1 MMGAMFARALYQTL
15 LAWLLPGLGHVAQ
28 GRYAKAVYFAVL
40 VLGAYGL
47 GVWLSEGAAVS
58 SARFPFHAYGQYG
71 AGLPAFLAGWLGD
84 EPAGH
89 TIDRLE
95 LGLVFTTVAG
105 ILNLI
110 VMVDVY
116 EFTRRRA
123 LES

>member
-1 MMGAMFARALYQTL
+1 MMVAMLAHALYQTL

-28 GRYAKAVYFAVL
+28 GRYNKALYFALL
-40 VLGAYGL
+40 VLGAYGT

-58 SARFPFHAYGQYG
+58 AVRFPFHAYGQYL
-71 AGLPAFLAGWLGD
+71 AGLPAFLASWLGN
-84 EPAGH
+84 EPTGH

-116 EFTRRRA
+116 EYTRRRSQ
-123 LES
+123 ES

>member
-1 MMGAMFARALYQTL
+1 MFARALYQTL
-15 LAWLLPGLGHVAQ
+15 LAWLLPGLGHVVQ
-28 GRYAKAVYFAVL
+28 GRFAKAAYFAAL
-40 VLGAYGL
+40 VLGTYVL

-71 AGLPAFLAGWLGD
+71 AGLPAFVASWFGEG
-84 EPAGH
+84 PTGH

-105 ILNLI
+105 ILNVI

-116 EFTRRRA
+116 EYTRRKA
-123 LES
+123 LEA